1 MSSLFD
7 FFSSSDNPRSLGY
20 KFRANRLKKFESL
33 FFNHFAG
40 QKKIEILDLGGTD
53 YFWQHSVLLQHPG
66 LRITLLN
73 LHLEQTT
80 HPAIQ
85 AVQGDATNLQDYAEG
100 SFDLVFSNS
109 VIEHLYT
116 LENQQ
121 KMASEIRRVGK
132 TFFIQTPNAYF
143 PVEAHYALPFAQYY
157 PESLLF
163 FVLTKTKLSRLTRW
177 KADDARQ
184 YIEEIRL
191 LNAREMS
198 SLFPGSTL
206 LKEKVMGLTKS
217 ITAHTL
223 G

>member
-7 FFSSSDNPRSLGY
+7 FFASSDNPRSLGF
-20 KFRANRLKKFESL
+20 KFRAKRLQKFENL
-33 FFNHFAG
+33 FLNHFAG
-40 QKKIEILDLGGTD
+40 QEKIKILDLGGTD
-53 YFWQHSVLLQHPG
+53 YFWQQSKLIQHPG
-66 LRITLLN
+66 VHITLLN
-73 LHLEQTT
+73 LHLEKTS

-85 AVQGDATNLQDYAEG
+85 AVQGDAANLQDYAAG

-132 TFFIQTPNAYF
+132 TYFVQTPNAYF
-143 PVEAHYALPFAQYY
+143 PVEAHYALPLAQFY
-157 PESLLF
+157 PKSLLF

-177 KADDARQ
+177 KASDAQQ
-184 YIEEIRL
+184 YIDEIRL
-191 LNAREMS
+191 LNAKEMA
-198 SLFPGSTL
+198 SLFPGAAL
-206 LKEKVMGLTKS
+206 LNEKVMGLSKS

-223 G
+223 V

>member
-1 MSSLFD
+1 MAYLFD
-7 FFSSSDNPRSLGY
+7 FFSSSDNPRSLGF
-20 KFRANRLKKFESL
+20 KFRAKRLHEFETL
-33 FFNHFAG
+33 FFNYFAG
-40 QKKIEILDLGGTD
+40 QEKIEILDFGGTD
-53 YFWQHSVLLQHPG
+53 YFWKHSKLLQHPG
-66 LRITLLN
+66 VRITLLN
-73 LHLEQTT
+73 LHLEKTS

-85 AVQGDATNLQDYAEG
+85 AVEGDATNLHHYAAG

-121 KMASEIRRVGK
+121 KMASEIRRLGK
-132 TFFIQTPNAYF
+132 TYFIQTPNVYF
-143 PVEAHYALPFAQYY
+143 PVEAHYALPLAQYY
-157 PESLLF
+157 PKSLLF

-177 KADDARQ
+177 NDADARQ

-191 LNAREMS
+191 LNAEEMS
-198 SLFPGSTL
+198 SLFPGAVL
-206 LKEKVMGLTKS
+206 IKEKVMGLTKS

>member
-1 MSSLFD
+1 MSSLFH
-7 FFSSSDNPRSLGY
+7 FFSSSDNPQSLGF
-20 KFRANRLKKFESL
+20 KFRAKRLEEFETL
-33 FFNHFAG
+33 FFARFAG
-40 QKKIEILDLGGTD
+40 QEKIEILDLGGAS
-53 YFWQHSVLLQHPG
+53 YFWQHSTLLQHSG

-73 LHLEQTT
+73 LHLEKTT

-85 AVQGDATNLQDYAEG
+85 AVQGDATNLQNYASG

-121 KMASEIRRVGK
+121 KMAAEIRRVGK
-132 TFFIQTPNAYF
+132 TYFIQTPNAYF

-157 PESLLF
+157 PNALLF
-163 FVLTKTKLSRLTRW
+163 FVLTKTKLSRLSRW
-177 KADDARQ
+177 KAADARQ
-184 YIEEIRL
+184 YIDELRL
-191 LNAREMS
+191 LTLQEMT
-198 SLFPGSTL
+198 SLFPGATL

-223 G
+223 S